1 MELTGHAVQRCSQRG
16 IRKQQIEWLINF
28 GCHTWN
34 RGAKVYFFDRPH
46 YQRLLL
52 RLSAADRQLAEK
64 TRNGIRF
71 VIAAEAMIEA
81 NERVNNEFYVAPAYD
96 RMIAQGAK
104 VGIYNVGAEADGM
117 YGLGIPSDLKL
128 FMSLPVHRKALEAC
142 K

>member
-1 MELTGHAVQRCSQRG
+1 MELTAHAVQRCSQRG

-64 TRNGIRF
+64 TRNGYVVVRDQQ
-71 VIAAEAMIEA
+71 VITVGHRQAVFCSSKPGAHHQRRVDWRHGEAREA
-81 NERVNNEFYVAPAYD
+81 
-96 RMIAQGAK
+96 
-104 VGIYNVGAEADGM
+104 
-117 YGLGIPSDLKL
+117 
-128 FMSLPVHRKALEAC
+128 
-142 K
+142 